1 MKKNFRGEMSFLE
14 HLEELRWHIIRSV
27 LAIVFFAVFA
37 FIFSRFIFDYILLAP
52 KNPDF
57 FTNQVLCKLGSL
69 LHIKSLCINTKPFEV
84 ININM
89 SGQFSADMM
98 VSGIAGLILA
108 SPFVFWEFWRFVAPA
123 LHENERNHARGA
135 VFAISSLFM
144 LGILFGYYMIVPF
157 SLNFLGSYSVSDQIK
172 NQINLTSYFSTVAS
186 VTLAS
191 GIVFEL
197 PILAF
202 FLSKIGIV
210 TPKFLRKYRRHSI
223 IVILIVAAIIT
234 PPDVF
239 SQTLVSIPLVL
250 LYEVSIWISA
260 AVKKKKEQENVS
272 D

>member
-1 MKKNFRGEMSFLE
+1 
-14 HLEELRWHIIRSV
+14 
-27 LAIVFFAVFA
+27 
-37 FIFSRFIFDYILLAP
+37 
-52 KNPDF
+52 
-57 FTNQVLCKLGSL
+57 
-69 LHIKSLCINTKPFEV
+69 
-84 ININM
+84 M